1 MKKILFLLVAMI
13 ILSAAL
19 QAEMKIAYIDT
30 DRIMMA
36 SADTQQAQTIL
47 MGARQEWEKEISDL
61 DAQIK
66 QLENDFE
73 SKKMILTKSGK
84 EEAEAKIDE
93 MKAERE
99 QKVQEYFGENGKFYQ
114 KQNELLE
121 PILTKLKNVIEKISV
136 EDNYTVVLDAA
147 AGSILYAKPSLDITD
162 KVIGELEKTIE
173 E

>member
-162 KVIGELEKTIE
+162 KVIGEFEKTIE